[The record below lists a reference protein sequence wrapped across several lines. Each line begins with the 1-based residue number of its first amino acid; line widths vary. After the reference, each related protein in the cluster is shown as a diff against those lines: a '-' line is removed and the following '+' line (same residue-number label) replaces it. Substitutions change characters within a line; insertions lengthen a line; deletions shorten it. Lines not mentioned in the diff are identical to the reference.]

1 MAQPIQ
7 REPAGPVMV
16 PGFTVTAGVHGAG
29 SSLPRHEHSRPT
41 LCCVIHGRFTEYV
54 PGHAMDCTTG
64 TVKITP
70 AAEPHWNRFAACETR
85 GLMIEID
92 PDRFVDRPTVARA
105 LVSPLKLDGGEFA
118 GLARAVLRE
127 SAMADDAG
135 AVALEG
141 TLLELIAGVARE
153 AAPRAEPARPRWV
166 SDARDIIREACN
178 ERLTLSAVAA
188 RVDVHPV
195 TLARGFRR
203 HFGRTVG
210 EELRLARVE
219 RAARMLADSEEPLSR
234 IALEAGF
241 YDQSHFANTFRRL
254 TGVTPG
260 EYRRRGR

>member
-1 MAQPIQ
+1 MVQRIQ
-7 REPAGPVMV
+7 REPAGPVEV
-16 PGFTVTAGVHGAG
+16 PGFTVTAGVHGPG
-29 SSLPRHEHSRPT
+29 TSLPRHEHAWPT
-41 LCCVIHGRFTEYV
+41 LCCVLHGRFTEYV

-92 PDRFVDRPTVARA
+92 PSRFVDRPAVARA
-105 LVSPLKLDGGEFA
+105 LKAPLQLDGGEFA

-127 SAMADDAG
+127 SVMSDDAG

-141 TLLELIAGVARE
+141 TLLELIAGVSRE
-153 AAPRAEPARPRWV
+153 AAPRAGPARPRWL
-166 SDARDIIREACN
+166 SDARDIIRSACR
-178 ERLTLSAVAA
+178 ERLTLSDVAA

-210 EELRLARVE
+210 EELRRARVD
-219 RAARMLADSEEPLSR
+219 RAARMLAESEEPLSR
-234 IALEAGF
+234 IALETGF

-254 TGVTPG
+254 TGMTPG
-260 EYRRRGR
+260 EYRRLGR